1 MGTRAGNQR
10 SSVFRGGDGRWYG
23 FVTMGTKPDGSS
35 DRRKRGGSTLTEVTR
50 KVRALERSR
59 DEGDKLPTGRSPRL
73 ETWLEEWLTASA
85 LRVRPSSL
93 YGYTTDVRTH
103 IVPTIGKHRL
113 ADLEPEHIEYLYTA
127 LLAKGLS
134 VGTVHHVRTT
144 LNKALNDAV
153 RRRRIPRNPLALANT
168 PRYDAPE
175 IEPLTVAEART
186 LVAAAHDEPNGV
198 AFILAISLG
207 LRRGEVIG
215 LSWDDTDLETGR
227 LRVRQQLERRRWRHG
242 CADPARCDDRPAKC
256 PERRDGG
263 LVLAELKTR
272 QSRRTLPLTSQL
284 TDALRHH
291 RQVQRKAR
299 IHAGSEWRES
309 GLVFTTVTGRP
320 IDPRDHSLH
329 WTAFLEG
336 AGVRPARLHD
346 ARHTAATLLLVQG
359 VDQRVVMDMLGWTS
373 PTMTARYQHVVPEL
387 VEEAN
392 RRMSELLW
400 GPGGAALG
408 TDA

>member
-1 MGTRAGNQR
+1 M
-10 SSVFRGGDGRWYG
+10 
-23 FVTMGTKPDGSS
+23 
-35 DRRKRGGSTLTEVTR
+35 
-50 KVRALERSR
+50 
-59 DEGDKLPTGRSPRL
+59 
-73 ETWLEEWLTASA
+73 
-85 LRVRPSSL
+85 
-93 YGYTTDVRTH
+93 RTH

-113 ADLEPEHIEYLYTA
+113 ADLEPEHVEYLYTA
-127 LLAKGLS
+127 LLAKGLK

-198 AFILAISLG
+198 ACILAISLG
-207 LRRGEVIG
+207 LRRGEV
-215 LSWDDTDLETGR
+215 
-227 LRVRQQLERRRWRHG
+227 
-242 CADPARCDDRPAKC
+242 
-256 PERRDGG
+256 
-263 LVLAELKTR
+263 
-272 QSRRTLPLTSQL
+272 
-284 TDALRHH
+284 
-291 RQVQRKAR
+291 
-299 IHAGSEWRES
+299 
-309 GLVFTTVTGRP
+309 

-392 RRMSELLW
+392 RRISELLR
-400 GPGGAALG
+400 GHGKNS
-408 TDA
+408 TR